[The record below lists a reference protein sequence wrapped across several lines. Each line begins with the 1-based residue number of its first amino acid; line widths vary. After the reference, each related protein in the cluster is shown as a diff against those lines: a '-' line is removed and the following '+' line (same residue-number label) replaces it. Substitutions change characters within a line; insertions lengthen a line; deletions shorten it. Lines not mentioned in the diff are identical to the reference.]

1 MAYWL
6 FKTEPQAFSI
16 QDLALRPDQTE
27 PWDGIRNYQ
36 ARNLLRDQV
45 KTGDQLFIYHSS
57 CPEPGIAGIARVVSD
72 AYPDHTQFNP
82 ESHYYDPK
90 SSAQNPRWLMVDVQL
105 AEVFA
110 EIVSLKQIKANPAL
124 EEMMLVRKGN
134 RLSIQPVT
142 PKHWQI
148 LLAMAKRR

>member
-16 QDLALRPDQTE
+16 EDLALRPEQTE

-45 KTGDQLFIYHSS
+45 QTGDQLFIYHSS
-57 CPEPGIAGIARVVSD
+57 CPEPGIAGIARVVRG
-72 AYPDHTQFNP
+72 AYPDHTQFDP
-82 ESHYYDPK
+82 ESPYYDPK
-90 SSAQNPRWLMVDVQL
+90 SSEENPRWLMVDVQL
-105 AEVFA
+105 ADVFA

-142 PKHWQI
+142 PEHGQI

>member
-16 QDLALRPDQTE
+16 EDLALRPDQTE

-36 ARNLLRDQV
+36 VRNLLRDQV
-45 KTGDQLFIYHSS
+45 QTGDQLFIYHSS
-57 CPEPGIAGIARVVSD
+57 CPEPGIVGTARVIRG
-72 AYPDHTQFNP
+72 AYPDHTQFDP

-90 SSAQNPRWLMVDVQL
+90 SRRENPRWLMVDVQL
-105 AEVFA
+105 TDVFA
-110 EIVSLKQIKANPAL
+110 DIVSLKQIKANPAL
-124 EEMMLVRKGN
+124 EQMMLVRKGN

-142 PKHWQI
+142 SEHWKI

>member
-16 QDLALRPDQTE
+16 GDLACRPQQTE

-45 KTGDQLFIYHSS
+45 KPGDQLFIYHSS
-57 CPEPGIAGIARVVSD
+57 CPEPGIAGIARVVSE
-72 AYPDHTQFNP
+72 AYPDHTQFDP
-82 ESHYYDPK
+82 ESHHYDPK
-90 SSAQNPRWLMVDVQL
+90 SSAENPRWLMVDVQL
-105 AEVFA
+105 TAVFA
-110 EIVSLKQIKANPAL
+110 EIVSLKQIKANRAL

-148 LLAMAKRR
+148 LLAMAKRC

>member
-16 QDLALRPDQTE
+16 EDLALRPDQTE

-45 KTGDQLFIYHSS
+45 KIGDQLFIYHSS
-57 CPEPGIAGIARVVSD
+57 CPEPGIAGIARVVRG
-72 AYPDHTQFNP
+72 AYPDHTQFDP

-90 SSAQNPRWLMVDVQL
+90 SSEENPRWLMVDVQL

-134 RLSIQPVT
+134 RLSIQPVAS
-142 PKHWQI
+142 KHWQI

>member
-6 FKTEPQAFSI
+6 FKTEPQTFSI
-16 QDLALRPDQTE
+16 EDLASRANQTE
-27 PWDGIRNYQ
+27 AWDGVRNYQ

-45 KTGDQLFIYHSS
+45 RYGDLVFIYHSS
-57 CPEPGIAGIARVVSD
+57 CPQPGIAGIARVVRE
-72 AYPDHTQFNP
+72 AYPDYTQFDP

-90 SSAQNPRWLMVDVQL
+90 SSEENARWMMVDVQL

-124 EEMMLVRKGN
+124 EEMTLVRKGN

-142 PKHWQI
+142 PEHWQI
-148 LLAMAKRR
+148 LLAMAKRC